1 MLTKMIIKLN
11 GRFGGKKYCTCV
23 VGLEQWKVGRTMPNL
38 KKQVAKEEL
47 RNMEINTERYSEEL
61 KVVISEKRG
70 VGEVRECSFL

>member
-1 MLTKMIIKLN
+1 MGDLEEKNIAHVWLGWSS
-11 GRFGGKKYCTCV
+11 GRLV
-23 VGLEQWKVGRTMPNL
+23 EQCLNL